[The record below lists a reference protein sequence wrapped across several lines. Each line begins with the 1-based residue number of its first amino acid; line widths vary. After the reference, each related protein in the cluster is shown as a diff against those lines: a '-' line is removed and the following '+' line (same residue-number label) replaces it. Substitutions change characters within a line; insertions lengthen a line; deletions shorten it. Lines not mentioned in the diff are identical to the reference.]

1 MSHKHAAKMA
11 TSAKAENLKRMGCYL
26 LPRLF
31 VARLLILLVAR
42 QLVLLVARL
51 LMTVLFLW
59 LLILLLVL

>member
-11 TSAKAENLKRMGCYL
+11 TSAKAENLKYTNVL
-26 LPRLF
+26 

-51 LMTVLFLW
+51 LMTVLFLR